1 MNFFKTISPNISD
14 FQFCQTAS
22 IFDDAS
28 TIMSAQTERY
38 DNAQLGSD
46 SEEEEYVEEE
56 QVDYE
61 NAEPQKGAPS
71 T

>member
-1 MNFFKTISPNISD
+1 
-14 FQFCQTAS
+14 
-22 IFDDAS
+22 
-28 TIMSAQTERY
+28 MSAQTERY